1 MEPGDMPQYDEGEYT
16 SEGEY
21 EEYEEVEEE
30 VDGAVVEEQDGDIA
44 DGEPMQASLAC
55 GRR

>member
-1 MEPGDMPQYDEGEYT
+1 MPQYDEGEYT

-55 GRR
+55 GRS